1 MVPRT
6 SAALEISA
14 AAIRPTADPE
24 SWCRRRW
31 RALARG
37 RPLLL
42 RQRGDR
48 LDAPVDAGEPGRN
61 RQLGAKLAQDG
72 GVKAGVGKLQAQ
84 RVLPVDP
91 AADRVGKLVLDSR
104 EAVVDGV
111 LDGGR
116 QANRR
121 TTGHQADGKHQI
133 LRT

>member
-1 MVPRT
+1 MRWSSR
-6 SAALEISA
+6 SAASSA
-14 AAIRPTADPE
+14 T
-24 SWCRRRW
+24 S
-31 RALARG
+31 LARNSFKTE
-37 RPLLL
+37 
-42 RQRGDR
+42 
-48 LDAPVDAGEPGRN
+48 ASKPVSASSR
-61 RQLGAKLAQDG
+61 
-72 GVKAGVGKLQAQ
+72 AQ

-121 TTGHQADGKHQI
+121 TAPEQADGKHQI